1 MSAQSFLQQVQ
12 VKVQGFLQT
21 SAGVF
26 IFPLPHAF
34 GGLVTFSCRC
44 QAQRL
49 YAGQEFKARQQQ
61 PKSKK
66 TILVLANLE
75 SPLLACI

>member
-21 SAGVF
+21 SAGV
-26 IFPLPHAF
+26 IFPLPQAF

-49 YAGQEFKARQQQ
+49 YEGQEFKACQQQ